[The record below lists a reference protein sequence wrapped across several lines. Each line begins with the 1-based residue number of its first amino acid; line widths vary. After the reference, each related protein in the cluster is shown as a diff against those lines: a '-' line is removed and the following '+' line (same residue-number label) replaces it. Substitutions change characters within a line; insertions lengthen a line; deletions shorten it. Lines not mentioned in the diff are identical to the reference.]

1 MNSYII
7 FAIGVVAGMIIV
19 QMITKKNKLPPVL
32 SERQVK
38 ERAEHREK
46 IMAYFNTAEGKRVT
60 NDDIQ
65 KLLDVSDSTATRYLE
80 EIEKDGL
87 IRQVGDT
94 GSGVFYEKI

>member
-7 FAIGVVAGMIIV
+7 FAIGAVVGMIIV
-19 QMITKKNKLPPVL
+19 QMITKKNKSVPGPV
-32 SERQVK
+32 ERKVEEK
-38 ERAEHREK
+38 AEYRQK
-46 IMAYFNTAEGKRVT
+46 ILAFFDQAGGKRVA

-65 KLLDVSDSTATRYLE
+65 KLLNISDATATRYLQE
-80 EIEKDGL
+80 LEQEGL